1 MGEARS
7 RHQESGEAL
16 ATAELTEGLRAARI
30 ELMSLLDQFELFTKQ
45 VETVMNQVMEILNEI
60 PRATPMLNIPGVGV
74 RLQGSLRRSAI

>member
-7 RHQESGEAL
+7 RHQESEEAL

-30 ELMSLLDQFELFTKQ
+30 ELMSLLDQFEFFTKQ

-60 PRATPMLNIPGVGV
+60 PGATPMLYIPGVGV

>member
-1 MGEARS
+1 
-7 RHQESGEAL
+7 
-16 ATAELTEGLRAARI
+16 
-30 ELMSLLDQFELFTKQ
+30 MSLLDQFELFTKQ